1 MPVSRVMVCIPVNP
15 DEVDELLGSG
25 QWHHPRQAFSPNA
38 ALQTSFEVIDQEEAE
53 YAALL
58 VASLWCLTH
67 QMMPLVLVAQ
77 VPPSVVTPGVETAN
91 GGIQL
96 DRLVAGQVES
106 FFAAADESPVAN
118 LQARLANL
126 DLDQAWE
133 DEDFQRLILEQP
145 MLWHD
150 ISEWSQFSK

>member
-1 MPVSRVMVCIPVNP
+1 MSVSRVMVCIPVKP
-15 DEVDELLGSG
+15 GEVNELLSSG
-25 QWHHPRQAFSPNA
+25 GWHQPRQAFSPNA
-38 ALQTSFEVIDQEEAE
+38 ALRESFEVADPEEAE

-58 VASLWCLTH
+58 MASLWCFTH
-67 QMMPLVLVAQ
+67 QMRPLVLVAQ
-77 VPPSVVTPGVETAN
+77 VPASVVAPGAEIAN

-96 DRLVAGQVES
+96 AGLVASQVES
-106 FFAAADESPVAN
+106 FFAAADDSPVAG

-133 DEDFQRLILEQP
+133 DEDFQRLILDQP

-150 ISEWSQFSK
+150 ISEWSQFSR